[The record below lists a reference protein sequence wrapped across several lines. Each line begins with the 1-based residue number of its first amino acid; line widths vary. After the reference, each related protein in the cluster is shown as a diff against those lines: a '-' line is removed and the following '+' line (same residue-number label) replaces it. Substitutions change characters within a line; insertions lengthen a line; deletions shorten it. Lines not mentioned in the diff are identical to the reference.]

1 MIDPF
6 QDVDSFGSEFLDT
19 IVPILENRA
28 AEEQML
34 PIINSYLNDL
44 NWVEDG
50 THIEV
55 GAGSGPI
62 TRLMAERANR
72 ATVIGLDPSEG
83 LIEKA
88 KEASHEHANLNF
100 EVANGDTLRFIDNSI
115 DNVVMHTVL
124 SHVPDPSTLVIE
136 AMRVLKPGGKLVVC
150 DADFEKSSLGSFE
163 GDPLNACADYFV
175 RNYVTHR
182 YLISDIRRIATS
194 AGLKVDDFRVHPR
207 IITDTDGGLASI
219 KMATSMM
226 VGQKLIGAELAEA
239 LATEYAQRRAA
250 GTLYGF
256 QPFGTLIAS
265 K

>member
-6 QDVDSFGSEFLDT
+6 QDVDSFGSEFLET
-19 IVPILENRA
+19 IVPVLENRA
-28 AEEQML
+28 TEEQML
-34 PIINSYLNDL
+34 PMINSYLDDL
-44 NWVEDG
+44 NWVEGG

-62 TRLMAERANR
+62 TRLMAQRAGGAN
-72 ATVIGLDPSEG
+72 VIGLDLSEG
-83 LIEKA
+83 LIQKA
-88 KEASHEHANLNF
+88 KELSNEHSNLSF
-100 EVANGDTLRFIDNSI
+100 EVASGDTLRFPDNSI

-124 SHVPDPSTLVIE
+124 SHVPDPSSLVTE
-136 AMRVLKPGGKLVVC
+136 AMRILKPEGRLVVC

-182 YLISDIRRIATS
+182 YLISNIREIVTL
-194 AGLKVDDFRVHPR
+194 AGFQIKDFRIHPR
-207 IITDTDGGLASI
+207 IITDTDGGLAWI
-219 KMATSMM
+219 RMATSMM
-226 VGQKLIGAELAEA
+226 VNQKLIGAELAEA
-239 LATEYAQRRAA
+239 LTTEYARRRDA